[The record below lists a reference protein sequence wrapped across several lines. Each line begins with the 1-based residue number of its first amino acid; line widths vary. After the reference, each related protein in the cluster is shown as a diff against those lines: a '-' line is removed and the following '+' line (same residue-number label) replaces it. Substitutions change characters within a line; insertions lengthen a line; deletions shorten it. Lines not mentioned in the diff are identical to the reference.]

1 MKKQLQQGFTLIE
14 LMIVVAIIG
23 ILASIAL
30 PAYQTY
36 VAKSN
41 ITSIQASAAAGKTEV
56 WQHYI
61 DNGAMPVPSTTVIPG
76 LFAVMGGDGVAA
88 NSGLPGGSVTSFTV
102 SSDGTGTNNVLTGT
116 VTLAGIN
123 GNVNTETIAFAYIDD
138 GDALKFT
145 CTPSANLDNKYLPKQ
160 CQD

>member
-1 MKKQLQQGFTLIE
+1 MKKQLQKGFTLIE

-41 ITSIQASAAAGKTEV
+41 ITSIQASAAAAKTEV

-61 DNGAMPVPSTTVIPG
+61 DNGAMPTPSATVTPG
-76 LFAVMGGDGVAA
+76 LYSVMGGSGVAA
-88 NSGLPGGSVTSFTV
+88 DSALPGGSVTAFAVTSQAP
-102 SSDGTGTNNVLTGT
+102 GTDNVLTAT

-123 GNVNTETIAFAYIDD
+123 GNVNTGTIDFAYIDN
-138 GDALKFT
+138 GDALEFT
-145 CTPSANLDNKYLPKQ
+145 CTSAVDAKYLPNQ
-160 CQD
+160 CN

>member
-1 MKKQLQQGFTLIE
+1 MRKQLQKGFTLIE

-41 ITSIQASAAAGKTEV
+41 ITSIQASAAAGKTAV
-56 WQHYI
+56 WQYYVE
-61 DNGAMPVPSTTVIPG
+61 NGAMPTTAAELALDSNLASFDG
-76 LFAVMGGDGVAA
+76 LMSGGE
-88 NSGLPGGSVTSFTV
+88 LPGGSTGAFTAGADDTSM
-102 SSDGTGTNNVLTGT
+102 SYI

-123 GNVNTETIAFAYIDD
+123 GNVNASTVTFAYEDD
-138 GDALKFT
+138 GDALLFT
-145 CTPSANLDNKYLPKQ
+145 CTTTVDNKYLPKH
-160 CQD
+160 

>member
-1 MKKQLQQGFTLIE
+1 MKKQLQKGFTLIE

-41 ITSIQASAAAGKTEV
+41 VTSIQASAAAAKTEV

-61 DNGAMPVPSTTVIPG
+61 DNGAMPTPSATVVPG
-76 LFAVMGGDGVAA
+76 LFSVMGGDGVAA
-88 NSGLPGGSVTSFTV
+88 TSGLPGGSTTAFTV
-102 SSDGTGTNNVLTGT
+102 SSLAPGANNVLTGV

-123 GNVNTETIAFAYIDD
+123 GNVNTQTIDFAFIDD
-138 GDALKFT
+138 GNALKFT
-145 CTPSANLDNKYLPKQ
+145 CTPSAGLDNKYLPKQ
-160 CQD
+160 CHD

>member
-1 MKKQLQQGFTLIE
+1 MKKQLQKGFTLIE

-41 ITSIQASAAAGKTEV
+41 ITSIQASAAAGKTEL
-56 WQHYI
+56 WQYYI
-61 DNGAMPVPSTTVIPG
+61 ENGQMPPAATDTPSLNG
-76 LFAVMGGDGVAA
+76 VMAA
-88 NSGLPGGSVTSFTV
+88 LPGGSTGAYTV
-102 SSDGTGTNNVLTGT
+102 NQANNTATWT

-123 GNVNTETIAFAYIDD
+123 GNVNTKDVVFNYIDD
-138 GDALKFT
+138 GNALTFT
-145 CTPSANLDNKYLPKQ
+145 CVVAAADIDNKYLPKQ
-160 CQD
+160 CQN

>member
-1 MKKQLQQGFTLIE
+1 MKKQLQKGFTLIE

-41 ITSIQASAAAGKTEV
+41 ITSIQASAAAAKTEV

-61 DNGAMPVPSTTVIPG
+61 DNGKMEAPSATVTPG
-76 LFAVMGGDGVAA
+76 LFAVMGATAA
-88 NSGLPGGSVTSFTV
+88 TSALPGQSTTAFAV
-102 SSDGTGTNNVLTGT
+102 SNDGTGTDNALTAT
-116 VTLAGIN
+116 VTLTGIN
-123 GNVNTETIAFAYIDD
+123 GNVNTNTIAFAFIDD

-145 CTPSANLDNKYLPKQ
+145 CTSAIDPKYLPNQ
-160 CQD
+160 CTP

>member
-1 MKKQLQQGFTLIE
+1 MKKQLQKGFTLIE

-41 ITSIQASAAAGKTEV
+41 ITSIQASAAAGKTEI

-61 DNGAMPVPSTTVIPG
+61 ENGEMPALATDIPG
-76 LFAVMGGDGVAA
+76 LNAVM
-88 NSGLPGGSVTSFTV
+88 SGALPGGSTSSFAV
-102 SSDGTGTNNVLTGT
+102 SAVGGATSPNKLTYS
-116 VTLAGIN
+116 VTLVGIN
-123 GNVNTETIAFAYIDD
+123 GNVNSQVVDFSYTDD
-138 GDALKFT
+138 GNALKFECEVAAGST
-145 CTPSANLDNKYLPKQ
+145 IENKYLPKQ
-160 CQD
+160 CQA

>member
-41 ITSIQASAAAGKTEV
+41 VTSIQASAAAGKTAI
-56 WQHYI
+56 WQFYI
-61 DNGAMPVPSTTVIPG
+61 DNGVMPADADALKGDDDTKG
-76 LFAVMGGDGVAA
+76 LEAIMT
-88 NSGLPGGSVTSFTV
+88 SGLPGGSVGTYTKVSDTSGKFTV
-102 SSDGTGTNNVLTGT
+102 K
-116 VTLAGIN
+116 LAGIN
-123 GNVNTETIAFAYIDD
+123 GNINGKNVTFTYTDT
-138 GDALKFT
+138 GGALEFT
-145 CTPSANLDNKYLPKQ
+145 CVADNGVSTQYLPKL
-160 CQD
+160 CTVAAS

>member
-41 ITSIQASAAAGKTEV
+41 ITSIQSSAAAGKTAI
-56 WQHYI
+56 WQYYI
-61 DNGAMPVPSTTVIPG
+61 DHGKMPATQAI
-76 LFAVMGGDGVAA
+76 LAA
-88 NSGLPGGSVTSFTV
+88 NADTKGLATIMTSGLPGGSTGAYTKTSDTE
-102 SSDGTGTNNVLTGT
+102 GKIT
-116 VTLAGIN
+116 VTLSGIN
-123 GNVNTETIAFAYIDD
+123 GNVNGETIAFNYIDN
-138 GDALKFT
+138 GGALKFT
-145 CTPSANLDNKYLPKQ
+145 CDAATAIDDQYLPKL
-160 CQD
+160 CKNNS

>member
-1 MKKQLQQGFTLIE
+1 MKKQLQKGFTLIE

-41 ITSIQASAAAGKTEV
+41 VTSIQSSAAAGKTAI
-56 WQHYI
+56 WQYYI
-61 DNGAMPVPSTTVIPG
+61 DNGSMPADAAALLADDDTAGLSTIMT
-76 LFAVMGGDGVAA
+76 
-88 NSGLPGGSVTSFTV
+88 SGLPGGSVGVYSQNSAT
-102 SSDGTGTNNVLTGT
+102 DGQFE

-123 GNVNTETIAFAYIDD
+123 GNINTKKVTFSYADTN
-138 GDALKFT
+138 GALEFKCVAENGIST
-145 CTPSANLDNKYLPKQ
+145 KYLPKL
-160 CQD
+160 CTVAAS

>member
-1 MKKQLQQGFTLIE
+1 MKKQLQKGFTLIE

-41 ITSIQASAAAGKTEV
+41 ITSIQASAAAAKTAV
-56 WQHYI
+56 WQYYI
-61 DNGAMPVPSTTVIPG
+61 DNGGMP
-76 LFAVMGGDGVAA
+76 ADVAA
-88 NSGLPGGSVTSFTV
+88 VTADDNLSGLNGLMTGGTLPGGSTGLFTAGADATSMSYV
-102 SSDGTGTNNVLTGT
+102 

-123 GNVNTETIAFAYIDD
+123 GNVNAQTVTFGYVDD
-138 GDALKFT
+138 GDALLFT
-145 CTPSANLDNKYLPKQ
+145 CTAAATDNKYLPKQ
-160 CQD
+160 CQN

>member
-1 MKKQLQQGFTLIE
+1 MKKQLQKGFTLIE

-61 DNGAMPVPSTTVIPG
+61 DNGAMAVPSATVTPG
-76 LFAVMGGDGVAA
+76 LFAVMDSA
-88 NSGLPGGSVTSFTV
+88 LPGGSTTAFAVADV
-102 SSDGTGTNNVLTGT
+102 NGGTANSLTAT
-116 VTLAGIN
+116 VTLQGIN
-123 GNVNTETIAFAYIDD
+123 GNVNTDTISFAYVDNGDSLQFICTSSID
-138 GDALKFT
+138 A
-145 CTPSANLDNKYLPKQ
+145 KYLPNQ
-160 CQD
+160 CTAPAAP

>member
-1 MKKQLQQGFTLIE
+1 MKKQLQKGFTLIE

-41 ITSIQASAAAGKTEV
+41 VTSIQASAAAGKTAL
-56 WQHYI
+56 WQYYI
-61 DNGAMPVPSTTVIPG
+61 DNGGMPATPAALLADADTAG
-76 LFAVMGGDGVAA
+76 L
-88 NSGLPGGSVTSFTV
+88 SGIMTGSLPGGSVGVYEMGADETSGLF
-102 SSDGTGTNNVLTGT
+102 T

-123 GNVNTETIAFAYIDD
+123 GNINGEEIVFTYADT
-138 GDALKFT
+138 GGALVFT
-145 CTPSANLDNKYLPKQ
+145 CEASNGISPKYLPNN
-160 CQD
+160 CTVAAAP

>member
-41 ITSIQASAAAGKTEV
+41 LTSIQASAASGKTPIWTYYV
-56 WQHYI
+56 
-61 DNGAMPVPSTTVIPG
+61 DNGAMPGSA
-76 LFAVMGGDGVAA
+76 AVMATAGSDTAGFHTIMLNAAGDT
-88 NSGLPGGSVTSFTV
+88 LPGGSTAAYNYV
-102 SSDGTGTNNVLTGT
+102 SDTEANYV

-123 GNVNTETIAFAYIDD
+123 GNINTETLTFTYEDTGGALVFDCAASAGID
-138 GDALKFT
+138 A
-145 CTPSANLDNKYLPKQ
+145 KYLPKL
-160 CQD
+160 CQ